1 MDVIFHNG
9 YLFSST
15 ATAALARFL
24 IHSSRANSGSSS
36 PAVVI
41 ILMVIMVLLFIVVVL
56 SIMKMYGEKLV
67 DMIT

>member
-15 ATAALARFL
+15 ATAAQARFL

>member
-15 ATAALARFL
+15 ATAARARFL

>member
-9 YLFSST
+9 SLFSST
-15 ATAALARFL
+15 ATAAQVRFL
-24 IHSSRANSGSSS
+24 IHSSKANSGSSS

-41 ILMVIMVLLFIVVVL
+41 ILMVIMVLLFIAVVF
-56 SIMKMYGEKLV
+56 SIMKIYGEKLV